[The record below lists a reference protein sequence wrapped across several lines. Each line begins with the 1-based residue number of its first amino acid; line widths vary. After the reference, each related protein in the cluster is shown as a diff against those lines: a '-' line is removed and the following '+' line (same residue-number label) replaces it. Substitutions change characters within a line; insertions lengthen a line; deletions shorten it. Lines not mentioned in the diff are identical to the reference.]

1 LVLHGHYD
9 PHLIFEYGQRSHQH
23 IAFFDETDDDLVVV
37 LFNLLFIS
45 AALINRDGFAE
56 SREQLVCAKVWQLIE
71 ALLELADGSQEDCK
85 FLRLVEVGKPRD
97 VLHEFVQEVH
107 ALLNESLVFVA
118 DGLLFRHRWH
128 VQTEEPTVKDIP
140 QLIKLFVSSE
150 DLKLP

>member
-9 PHLIFEYGQRSHQH
+9 SHLIFEYGQCSHQH
-23 IAFFDETDDDLVVV
+23 IAFLDESNYELVVV

-45 AALINRDGFAE
+45 PALINRYGLAE
-56 SREQLVCAKVWQLIE
+56 SREQLVCAEMRQLIE

-97 VLHEFVQEVH
+97 ILHEFVQEVH
-107 ALLNESLVFVA
+107 ALLDESLVFVA
-118 DGLLFRHRWH
+118 DGLLFRHRRH

-150 DLKLP
+150 YLKLP